1 MARYEKK
8 IIHLSHTTPIKLMD
22 FNPDYPFDL
31 PALPPPVHEH
41 DPALLRALLR
51 ARTELAELK
60 GYSAAIPNP
69 MLLLSPAII
78 RESVASSGIENI
90 HTTVESALQQELFPE
105 AERRDADKEVLR
117 YGEAMRWGTEQL
129 TTLPLS
135 SRLIVGI
142 QQRLMPQLAP
152 GYRTTPNRI
161 VNSATQRAIF
171 TPPRASDIPRLI
183 GNWENFI
190 NDEDSVF
197 DPLLRCAIGHYQFE
211 AIHPFGD
218 GNGRTGRILMVLQ
231 LVQQGLL
238 NQPTLF
244 ISGYINAHR
253 QEYYRL
259 LASVTNQGQWSGFLL
274 FMLEGFY
281 QQARETKATLLAVMQ
296 QLQEFKQQLRASDQ
310 RRVPFELAEHVF
322 SHPITTPVQ
331 TGRELGVHY
340 KTASKHLAQ
349 LVAAGLLENKQVG
362 RYQLY
367 LNRPLLTIL
376 NRA

>member
-1 MARYEKK
+1 MAF
-8 IIHLSHTTPIKLMD
+8 T
-22 FNPDYPFDL
+22 PDYPFDL
-31 PALPPPVHEH
+31 PDLPPPVKAD
-41 DPALLRALLR
+41 DPTLLRALLR

-60 GYSAAIPNP
+60 GFSAAIPNP

-117 YGEAMRWGTEQL
+117 YGEAMRWGTAQL
-129 TTLPLS
+129 AVLPLS
-135 SRLIVGI
+135 SRLIVGV
-142 QQRLMPQLAP
+142 QQRLMPQLSG
-152 GYRTTPNRI
+152 GYRATPNKI
-161 VNSATQRAIF
+161 INSVTQQAIF
-171 TPPRASDIPRLI
+171 TPPNAGDIPRLL

-190 NDEDSVF
+190 NDDDSDF

-259 LASVTNQGQWSGFLL
+259 LAGVTREGAWVEFVL

-296 QLQEFKQQLRASDQ
+296 QLHDFKQALRSSDH
-310 RRVPFELAEHVF
+310 RRVPFDMAEHLF
-322 SHPITTPVQ
+322 SHPVTTPVLA
-331 TGRELGVHY
+331 GRELGVHY

-349 LVAAGLLENKQVG
+349 LAANGLLESKQVG

-367 LNRPLLTIL
+367 LNRPLLTLL
-376 NRA
+376 NQL

>member
-1 MARYEKK
+1 MPFAPE
-8 IIHLSHTTPIKLMD
+8 
-22 FNPDYPFDL
+22 YPFDL
-31 PALPPPVHEH
+31 PLLPPPVGEH
-41 DPALLRALLR
+41 DPVLLRALLK

-60 GYSAAIPNP
+60 GYSAAIPNS

-90 HTTVESALQQELFPE
+90 HTTVESVLQQELFPE

-117 YGEAMRWGTEQL
+117 YGETMRWGTEQL
-129 TTLPLS
+129 VTLPVS

-142 QQRLMPQLAP
+142 QQRLMPQLAA

-161 VNSATQRAIF
+161 INSVTQQAIF
-171 TPPRASDIPRLI
+171 TSPRAGDIPRLL

-218 GNGRTGRILMVLQ
+218 GNGRTGRILMILQ

-253 QEYYRL
+253 QQYYQL
-259 LASVTNQGQWSGFLL
+259 LAGVTQRGDWSGFLL

-296 QLQEFKQQLRASDQ
+296 QLQEFKQHLRTGEH
-310 RRVPFELAEHVF
+310 RRVPFEMAEHVF
-322 SHPITTPVQ
+322 SHPITTPVLA
-331 TGRELGVHY
+331 GRELGVHY

-349 LVAAGLLENKQVG
+349 LAAVGLLETTQVG

-367 LNRPLLTIL
+367 LNRPLLTVL
-376 NRA
+376 NRM

>member
-1 MARYEKK
+1 MPNQHASV
-8 IIHLSHTTPIKLMD
+8 L
-22 FNPDYPFDL
+22 NPHYPFDL
-31 PALPPPVHEH
+31 PLLPPPVPAD
-41 DPALLRALLR
+41 DPVLLRALIR

-90 HTTVESALQQELFPE
+90 HTTVESALRQELFPE

-117 YGEAMRWGTEQL
+117 YGAAMRWGTAQLEQ
-129 TTLPLS
+129 LPLS

-142 QQRLMPQLAP
+142 QQQLMPQLGG

-161 VNSATQRAIF
+161 VNSATQQAIF
-171 TPPRASDIPRLI
+171 TPPPAADIPRLI

-190 NDEDSVF
+190 HDEASPF

-253 QEYYRL
+253 QTYYQL
-259 LASVTNQGQWSGFLL
+259 LAGVTGQGNWSAFLL

-296 QLQEFKQQLRASDQ
+296 QLQEFKQQLRAGDL

-322 SHPITTPVQ
+322 SYPVTTPVLA
-331 TGRELGVHY
+331 GRELGVHY

-349 LVAAGLLENKQVG
+349 LAALGLLENTQVG

-367 LNRPLLTIL
+367 SNRPLLTVL
-376 NRA
+376 SRV

>member
-1 MARYEKK
+1 MP
-8 IIHLSHTTPIKLMD
+8 TPAAPL
-22 FNPDYPFDL
+22 FNPNYPFDL
-31 PALPPPVHEH
+31 PALPPPIKED
-41 DPALLRALLR
+41 DPILLRALLK

-117 YGEAMRWGTEQL
+117 YGEAMRWGTAQL
-129 TTLPLS
+129 DKLPLS

-142 QQRLMPQLAP
+142 QQRLMPQLGA

-161 VNSATQRAIF
+161 INSVTQQAIF
-171 TPPRASDIPRLI
+171 TPPPAAEIPRLI

-190 NDEDSVF
+190 NNEESPF
-197 DPLLRCAIGHYQFE
+197 DPLVRCAIGHYQFE

-253 QEYYRL
+253 QDYYRL
-259 LASVTNQGQWSGFLL
+259 LANVTTQGNWSEFLL

-281 QQARETKATLLAVMQ
+281 QQAQETKATLLAVMQ
-296 QLQEFKQQLRASDQ
+296 LLQEFKQQLRASDY

-322 SHPITTPVQ
+322 SHPVTTPLLA
-331 TGRELGVHY
+331 GRELDVHY

-349 LVAAGLLENKQVG
+349 LAALGLLENTQVG
-362 RYQLY
+362 RYHFY
-367 LNRPLLTIL
+367 LNRPLLTVL
-376 NRA
+376 NRV

>member
-1 MARYEKK
+1 MAFDP
-8 IIHLSHTTPIKLMD
+8 SC
-22 FNPDYPFDL
+22 PFDL
-31 PALPPPVHEH
+31 PLLPPPVGEN
-41 DPALLRALLR
+41 DPALLRVLLR

-90 HTTVESALQQELFPE
+90 HTSVESVLQQALFPE

-117 YGEAMRWGTEQL
+117 YGEAMRWGTAQL
-129 TTLPLS
+129 GALPLS
-135 SRLIVGI
+135 SRLIVGV
-142 QQRLMPQLAP
+142 QQRLMPQLEA
-152 GYRTTPNRI
+152 GCRATPNRI
-161 VNSATQRAIF
+161 INSATRQAIF
-171 TPPRASDIPRLI
+171 TPPNAGDIPRLL
-183 GNWENFI
+183 GNWESFI
-190 NDEDSVF
+190 NDDDSAF

-259 LASVTNQGQWSGFLL
+259 LAGVTTGGHWLEFLV

-296 QLQEFKQQLRASDQ
+296 QLQAFKQQLRTGGH
-310 RRVPFELAEHVF
+310 RKVPFELAEHVF
-322 SHPITTPVQ
+322 AHPVTTPVLA
-331 TGRELGVHY
+331 GRELGVHY
-340 KTASKHLAQ
+340 KTASRHLAQ
-349 LVAAGLLENKQVG
+349 LAASGLLETKQVG
-362 RYQLY
+362 RYQFY
-367 LNRPLLTIL
+367 LNRPLLTVL
-376 NRA
+376 SRQ

>member
-1 MARYEKK
+1 M
-8 IIHLSHTTPIKLMD
+8 S
-22 FNPDYPFDL
+22 FSPDYPFDL
-31 PALPPPVHEH
+31 PLLPPPVAEH
-41 DPALLRALLR
+41 DPALLRALLH

-90 HTTVESALQQELFPE
+90 HTTVESVLQQELFPE

-117 YGEAMRWGTEQL
+117 YGQAMRWGTEQL
-129 TTLPLS
+129 ASLPLS
-135 SRLIVGI
+135 SRLIVGV
-142 QQRLMPQLAP
+142 QQRLMPQLAA

-161 VNSATQRAIF
+161 VNSATQQAIF
-171 TPPRASDIPRLI
+171 TPPNAGDIPRLL

-190 NDEDSVF
+190 NDENSAF

-259 LASVTNQGQWSGFLL
+259 LAGVTREGRWLDFLL
-274 FMLEGFY
+274 FMLAGFH

-296 QLQEFKQQLRASDQ
+296 QLQDFKQRLRASEH
-310 RRVPFELAEHVF
+310 RRVPFEMAEHVF
-322 SHPITTPVQ
+322 SHPVTTPVLA
-331 TGRELGVHY
+331 GRELGVHY
-340 KTASKHLAQ
+340 KTASKHLAT
-349 LVAAGLLENKQVG
+349 LAAAGLLETAQVG

-367 LNRPLLTIL
+367 MNRPLLTVL
-376 NRA
+376 NHS

>member
-1 MARYEKK
+1 
-8 IIHLSHTTPIKLMD
+8 MD

-31 PALPPPVHEH
+31 PLLPPPVPEH
-41 DPALLRALLR
+41 DSALLRALLK

-129 TTLPLS
+129 ATLPIS
-135 SRLIVGI
+135 SRLIIGI
-142 QQRLMPQLAP
+142 QQRLMPQLSP

-171 TPPRASDIPRLI
+171 TPPRASDIPQLL

-190 NDEDSVF
+190 NDDESPF

-244 ISGYINAHR
+244 ISGYINANR
-253 QEYYRL
+253 QAYYQL
-259 LASVTNQGQWSGFLL
+259 LAGVTSQGRWPDFLL

-296 QLQEFKQQLRASDQ
+296 QLQEFKQRLRSGEY

-322 SHPITTPVQ
+322 SHPVTTPVLA
-331 TGRELGVHY
+331 GRELGVHY
-340 KTASKHLAQ
+340 KTASKHLAH
-349 LVAAGLLENKQVG
+349 LSSMGLLETKQMG

-367 LNRPLLTIL
+367 MNRPLLETL
-376 NRA
+376 NRG